1 MSLRQDRTL
10 EGRFLAQ
17 LYELANFVDDNT
29 YKEYCDT
36 ALAMRTLRESNVP
49 LKLKRKSMYIFKVWQ
64 ATVLAKAKINKVR
77 EEGRE
82 LGLRYST
89 RIASSS
95 FSSSAAEAA
104 AAAAM
109 KTIRELYHLSRS
121 RSTTER
127 LIGEWS
133 SVVSA

>member
-1 MSLRQDRTL
+1 MSSRHDRTL

-36 ALAMRTLRESNVP
+36 ALAMRSLRESNVP
-49 LKLKRKSMYIFKVWQ
+49 PKLKRKSMYIFKVWQ
-64 ATVLAKAKINKVR
+64 ATVLTRAKLDKVR

-89 RIASSS
+89 RIASNTRIASSS
-95 FSSSAAEAA
+95 FSSSAAAAEEAA
-104 AAAAM
+104 AASM
-109 KTIRELYHLSRS
+109 KTLRKLYHLSRS
-121 RSTTER
+121 T
-127 LIGEWS
+127 LY
-133 SVVSA
+133 